1 VFGAGYQK
9 SQSDN
14 LGQIDFM
21 RLLVAQMRNQN
32 PLEPQNSAEFMAQ
45 LAQFESLNQ
54 MKTVARGMQI
64 MQAMTEL
71 SSATGMIGKTVTA
84 TQVDATPVTRDMVGR
99 ELFNKPY
106 IRLTSIERADVDM
119 DQRVKDALVDA
130 ANAGTEISGVV
141 DKVVTSPD
149 GIPMLMV
156 GGKVVDLFSVAV
168 VL

>member
-1 VFGAGYQK
+1 
-9 SQSDN
+9 
-14 LGQIDFM
+14 
-21 RLLVAQMRNQN
+21 
-32 PLEPQNSAEFMAQ
+32 
-45 LAQFESLNQ
+45 
-54 MKTVARGMQI
+54 
-64 MQAMTEL
+64 
-71 SSATGMIGKTVTA
+71 
-84 TQVDATPVTRDMVGR
+84 
-99 ELFNKPY
+99 
-106 IRLTSIERADVDM
+106 M